1 MEDRVRK
8 YELRLAAVPSRF
20 EAVRR
25 ITAAHLRYWKFT
37 ALVDSALLGVT
48 ELLAN
53 VHQHA
58 AGGEE
63 CVLRLRAAP
72 DCLTVA
78 VHDAD
83 PTLPVARE
91 ADVWEI
97 SGRGLAIVAALS
109 KEWGAHVEPD
119 GCLAGKVVWFA
130 LSADPVRHESLR
142 APAARRA
149 LTRPRLTVDPL
160 RPAAPL
166 RTAPLLLPAGPPLDD
181 DRYAPAHPGRTRPVA
196 VPGR

>member
-1 MEDRVRK
+1 MEDRVRH

-25 ITAAHLRYWKFT
+25 ITAAHLRYWRFSP
-37 ALVDSALLGVT
+37 LVDSALLGLT

-63 CVLRLRAAP
+63 CVLRLAAAA
-72 DCLTVA
+72 DLLTVS

-91 ADVWEI
+91 ADVWEV

-109 KEWGAHVEPD
+109 KEWGAEAEPE
-119 GCLAGKVVWFA
+119 GRLAGKVVWFS
-130 LSADPVRHESLR
+130 LGSDPVL
-142 APAARRA
+142 AAPPPAAGVRRA
-149 LTRPRLTVDPL
+149 VARPRLAVDPL

-166 RTAPLLLPAGPPLDD
+166 RTAPLLVPAGVGDVP
-181 DRYAPAHPGRTRPVA
+181 YAPARPDRARPVA
-196 VPGR
+196 VPGG

>member
-1 MEDRVRK
+1 MEDRVRT
-8 YELRLAAVPSRF
+8 YELRLTAVPSRF

-37 ALVDSALLGVT
+37 SLVDSALLGVT

-72 DCLTVA
+72 DCLTVS

-91 ADVWEI
+91 AEVWEV

-109 KEWGAHVEPD
+109 KEWGAQVEPD

-130 LSADPVRHESLR
+130 LSADPVRPEPLR
-142 APAARRA
+142 APQVRRI

-160 RPAAPL
+160 RPSAPL
-166 RTAPLLLPAGPPLDD
+166 RTAPLVLPGGGLDD
-181 DRYAPAHPGRTRPVA
+181 DEHRVPVRPGRARPVA
-196 VPGR
+196 VPLR

>member
-1 MEDRVRK
+1 MEDRVRT
-8 YELRLAAVPSRF
+8 YELRVTAAPFRF

-37 ALVDSALLGVT
+37 PLVDPALLGVT

-58 AGGEE
+58 AGGED
-63 CVLRLRAAP
+63 CVLELKAAS
-72 DCLTVA
+72 DCLTVS

-91 ADVWEI
+91 ADLWEV

-109 KEWGAHVEPD
+109 KEWGAEVEPY
-119 GCLAGKVVWFA
+119 GTLAGKVVWFS
-130 LSADPVRHESLR
+130 LSADPVLTDPPR
-142 APAARRA
+142 APRARRA
-149 LTRPRLTVDPL
+149 LSHPRLTVDPL
-160 RPAAPL
+160 RPTAPL
-166 RTAPLLLPAGPPLDD
+166 RTAPLVLRAGDMDSRHGPGV
-181 DRYAPAHPGRTRPVA
+181 PGRTRPVT
-196 VPGR
+196 VPQH